1 MFNLRKKAFKKFDF
15 ILLITIVLLCV
26 YGLVVLKSATLSYQT
41 NKYVETQ
48 ALSTILGF
56 IAILILILMDYQFL
70 GKMYIPI
77 YLVCIGLLI
86 AVLVAGTG
94 DEQWGA
100 RSWLYITPS
109 FGFQPAEFVKIG
121 LIISLAKF
129 IDNNKETLNMPF
141 TLIKILIF
149 AFIPVVLILLQPDA
163 GTAMVFIFFIAAM
176 LFVAGVKWK
185 YIGYA
190 VVIGLLSLPV
200 LWFRLDVY
208 QKNRIFDFLEP
219 ERDTSD
225 TGYQAMQGKIAV
237 GSGKVFGRGLYEG
250 TQTQYNYIPAKQT
263 DFIFAVLVEE
273 LGFIGGVGLI
283 LLYFVMIH
291 RFIKISKNSTDMFG
305 SLMCI
310 GIAAMYLFHIWENI
324 GMTIGLMPITGIPLP
339 FLSYGGTYQLANL
352 ICIGIVLSV
361 GLYREGLT
369 FEN

>member
-1 MFNLRKKAFKKFDF
+1 MFNFRKKSFKKFDF
-15 ILLITIVLLCV
+15 ILLISVILLCI
-26 YGLVVLKSATLSYQT
+26 YGLVILKSATLSYDT
-41 NKYVETQ
+41 NKYVRTQ
-48 ALSTILGF
+48 TISTIIGF
-56 IAILILILMDYQFL
+56 IAVLVLILLDYQFF

-77 YLVCIGLLI
+77 YVVCIGLLV
-86 AVLVAGTG
+86 AVLILGTG
-94 DEQWGA
+94 DDQWGA
-100 RSWLYITPS
+100 RSWLYIGS

-129 IDNNKETLNMPF
+129 IDINKETINAPF
-141 TLIKILIF
+141 TLIKVLIF
-149 AFIPVVLILLQPDA
+149 AFLPVILILLQPDA

-190 VVIGLLSLPV
+190 ALLGLMSLPI
-200 LWFRLDVY
+200 LWFRLDQF
-208 QKNRIFDFLEP
+208 QKERIFNFLDP

-225 TGYQAMQGKIAV
+225 TGYQAMQGKIAI
-237 GSGKVFGRGLYEG
+237 GSGKIFGRGLFEG

-283 LLYFVMIH
+283 FLYFIMIQ
-291 RFIKISKNSTDMFG
+291 RFIKIARNSTDLFG
-305 SLMCI
+305 SLMCV

-339 FLSYGGTYQLANL
+339 FLSHGGTYQLANL

-361 GLYREGLT
+361 GLYKEGLS
-369 FEN
+369 FES

>member
-1 MFNLRKKAFKKFDF
+1 MFNLRKKSFKKFDF
-15 ILLITIVLLCV
+15 ILFISVLLLCIL
-26 YGLVVLKSATLSYQT
+26 GLIILRSATLSYD
-41 NKYVETQ
+41 NIKYVKTQ
-48 ALSTILGF
+48 GIATIIGF
-56 IAILILILMDYQFL
+56 IAILLFVLLDYKFL

-77 YLVCIGLLI
+77 YVVCIALLL
-86 AVLVAGTG
+86 AVLIMGTG

-100 RSWLYITPS
+100 RSWLFIGS

-121 LIISLAKF
+121 LIISLAKYMD
-129 IDNNKETLNMPF
+129 INKDNINAPF
-141 TLIKILIF
+141 TLIKVLFF
-149 AFIPVVLILLQPDA
+149 AFFPVLLIMLQPDA

-190 VVIGLLSLPV
+190 LLLGLISLPV
-200 LWFRLDVY
+200 LWFRLDKF
-208 QKNRIFDFLEP
+208 QKERIFNFLDP
-219 ERDTSD
+219 ERDTSN
-225 TGYQAMQGKIAV
+225 TGYQAMQGKIAI
-237 GSGKVFGRGLYEG
+237 GSGKLFGRGLFEG

-283 LLYFVMIH
+283 SLYFIMIH
-291 RFIKISKNSTDMFG
+291 RFIKIAKNSTDLFG
-305 SLMCI
+305 SSMCV

-361 GLYREGLT
+361 GLYREGLS